1 MKVSEL
7 IKVVPDKGLVLIE
20 FPDTGG
26 PFRSPGDVVDLIG
39 TDDTIIEAS
48 YPRAEVPANQFKE
61 ILRGQPQDGQ
71 VQLYLNDPHFGPAA
85 YYAVHQ
91 VRFHDRGVALVA
103 GEVITT

>member
-1 MKVSEL
+1 MTEL
-7 IKVVPDKGLVLIE
+7 VDVLIE

-71 VQLYLNDPHFGPAA
+71 VQLYLNDPHFGPADPA
-85 YYAVHQ
+85 Q
-91 VRFHDRGVALVA
+91 FVRGDRECFVDR
-103 GEVITT
+103 